1 MKFDYKKI
9 SILSILTTLAISV
22 SLLEQFVPLDFI
34 LVGAKLGISN
44 IIIIFAINRLGK
56 KEAILI
62 LFAKI
67 LLCAIILGRLSSLL
81 YSVFGGILS
90 FLISS
95 LLMKFYPTKISFIG
109 ICIGSCVGHHVG
121 QIIASFILLSTFVTF
136 LYLPYLLLISI
147 PLGILTGQLLNIL
160 INRLEIVTFFN

>member
-9 SILSILTTLAISV
+9 SILSILTTFAISV

-67 LLCAIILGRLSSLL
+67 FLVAIILGRLSSIL
-81 YSVFGGILS
+81 YSLFGGLLS
-90 FLISS
+90 FVISS
-95 LLMKFYPTKISFIG
+95 TLMKYYPKNITFIG
-109 ICIGSCVGHHVG
+109 ICIASCAGHHIG
-121 QIIASFILLSTFVTF
+121 QIIASIVLLSSFVTL

-147 PLGILTGQLLNIL
+147 PLGMLTGFLLNIL
-160 INRLEIVTFFN
+160 INRLEKVTFFN